1 MILQKTIRSVILG
14 RIFKMFGQYFY
25 NESLRKTII
34 AFGSLFNDIHIMRKD
49 SSGKEV
55 QSMKVPLAYGPK
67 QKFITRLSADPNITK
82 QVALTLPRIGFEI
95 QTFDYD
101 PTRKLNRTIR
111 QKKVSDAEDKE
122 LKQMSTQYT
131 PVPYN
136 MNFEL
141 FVMAKNS
148 DDGIQI
154 IEQIL
159 PFFQP
164 EYTVSVREV
173 PDMDIIRDVP
183 IVLNSIGYEDNY
195 EGDFITRRAIIY
207 TLSFTAKS
215 YVYGPVSTAKP
226 ITKVQADTYTD
237 LPSGAPSRAQRY
249 TVEAVKT
256 TNEDG
261 EDNFGFNE
269 STSDWT

>member
-1 MILQKTIRSVILG
+1 ML
-14 RIFKMFGQYFY
+14 GQYFY

-34 AFGSLFNDIHIMRKD
+34 AFGSLFNDIQITRKD
-49 SSGKEV
+49 SAGTEV
-55 QSMKVPLAYGPK
+55 QTMKVPLAYGPK
-67 QKFITRLSADPNITK
+67 QKFITRLTADPGATQ

-95 QTFDYD
+95 QSFDYD
-101 PTRKLNRTIR
+101 PNRKLNRTIR
-111 QKKVSDAEDKE
+111 QKKVSNTNDKK

-136 MNFEL
+136 MQFEL

-164 EYTVSVREV
+164 EYTVSIKEV
-173 PDMDIIRDVP
+173 PDMDIVRDVP
-183 IVLNSIGYEDNY
+183 FVLNSVGYEDTY
-195 EGDFITRRAIIY
+195 EGDFQTRRAIIY

-215 YVYGPVSTAKP
+215 YVYGPVTTAKP
-226 ITKVQADTYTD
+226 ITKVQADTYSD
-237 LPSGAPSRAQRY
+237 LPATAPTRVQRF
-249 TVEAVKT
+249 TVQAT
-256 TNEDG
+256 GTGDDD
-261 EDNFGFNE
+261 DNFGFNE
-269 STSDWT
+269 STSEWV